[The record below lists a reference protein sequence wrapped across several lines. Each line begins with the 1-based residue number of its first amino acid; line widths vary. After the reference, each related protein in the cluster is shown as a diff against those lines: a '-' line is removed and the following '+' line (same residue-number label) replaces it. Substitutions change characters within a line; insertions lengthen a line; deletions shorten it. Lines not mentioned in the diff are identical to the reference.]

1 MTDTLF
7 PLVLVAKKEYLE
19 SLQKGFFYMK
29 NCLCYQA
36 IEGDDIQRGDKYDG
50 AVKCG
55 YKGYGIPESLQ
66 STVTNPRLMEI
77 DNYIKCFFHYQER
90 DMKMRTESCAQFAI
104 SSESQKVLREFNE
117 EYALVV
123 FNAAEFVRR
132 FSQVCEKKELNYYYG
147 DIKYATED
155 EYERY
160 KRQIEDITQGK
171 APNKGVINP
180 VFVKRDVF
188 ENQQEFRFCIKH
200 KQVIT
205 DGASLAESIS
215 IDIGNIQDIS
225 VVVKLSDICR
235 YPIIMD
241 YKKEVCYIVDSS
253 NEGE

>member
-55 YKGYGIPESLQ
+55 YKGYGIPDSLQ
-66 STVTNPRLMEI
+66 NTVTNPRLMEI
-77 DNYIKCFFHYQER
+77 DNYIKCFFHYKKR
-90 DMKMRTESCAQFAI
+90 DMKMRTDFCAQFTI
-104 SSESQKVLREFNE
+104 SPEATKVLQEFNE

-123 FNAAEFVRR
+123 FSAGEFIRR
-132 FSQVCEKKELNYYYG
+132 FSNVCQKANLIFDYG
-147 DIKYATED
+147 DVNYVSD
-155 EYERY
+155 DDYNRY
-160 KRQIEDITQGK
+160 RQRIEDIVQGK
-171 APNKGVINP
+171 ASNKGGGNP

-200 KQVIT
+200 KQEIT
-205 DGASLAESIS
+205 DGTSLAEAIS
-215 IDIGNIQDIS
+215 IDIGNVEDIS

-253 NEGE
+253 KEGE